1 MINPQITENIEYNS
15 KISQKSSSIFVMG
28 YALNLCKFHLY
39 KVPYNHNIVEEGMEM
54 TQNRIRIVDVA
65 DALGLSTATVSNVIH
80 GKTEKISDETV
91 KRVQQELERSG
102 YIPNMAGIL
111 LARNNSRIIGVVV
124 NDHEKYE
131 GRVLEDGF
139 VMSSLNALSH
149 EVNEKGYFLM
159 IKTTSDIREIP
170 VFASMWNMDGL
181 ILIGFCEAD
190 YESLRNQMRISFVV
204 YDGYFEKCSK
214 VVNLVIN
221 HYDGGYQAGKYLKE
235 LGHKKAL
242 CLADNFICMDKERIE
257 GFRKAF
263 EHGETYRWEIPKTEK
278 ERMRFYEDNYMQ
290 LLKSNVT
297 AVFAVSDFYAL
308 EFMKFLQGKNIRI
321 PEDIQI
327 IGFDDNMASRESNP
341 SLTTIHQEANLRAKA
356 AIECLEAMRD
366 GAEYKTEIVLPVD
379 LIQRES
385 TRKL

>member
-1 MINPQITENIEYNS
+1 MINPGNS
-15 KISQKSSSIFVMG
+15 KISQKSNTNFVIG
-28 YALNLCKFHLY
+28 YAINLCKFHIY
-39 KVPYNHNIVEEGMEM
+39 NVAYNHNIAEEGMEM
-54 TQNRIRIVDVA
+54 TQNRVRIVDVA
-65 DALGLSTATVSNVIH
+65 DALGLSTATISNVIH

-139 VMSSLNALSH
+139 VMASLNALSR

-214 VVNLVIN
+214 VVNLVID
-221 HYDGGYQAGKYLKE
+221 HYNGGYQAGKYLKE

-242 CLADNFICMDKERIE
+242 CIADNFICMDKERIE

-263 EHGETYRWEIPKTEK
+263 EPGETYRWEIPKTEK
-278 ERMRFYEDNYMQ
+278 ERMCFYEDKYIQ
-290 LLKSNVT
+290 LLKNNVT

-308 EFMKFLQGKNIRI
+308 EFMRFLQGKNIRI

-379 LIQRES
+379 LVKRES

>member
-1 MINPQITENIEYNS
+1 M
-15 KISQKSSSIFVMG
+15 
-28 YALNLCKFHLY
+28 A
-39 KVPYNHNIVEEGMEM
+39 
-54 TQNRIRIVDVA
+54 QNRVRIIDVA
-65 DALGLSTATVSNVIH
+65 DALGLSTATVSKVIH

-124 NDHEKYE
+124 NDNVKYE

-149 EVNEKGYFLM
+149 EVNKKGYFLM
-159 IKTTSDIREIP
+159 IKTTADIREIP

-181 ILIGFCEAD
+181 ILMGFCEAD
-190 YESLRNQMRISFVV
+190 YEQLRNQMRISFVV
-204 YDGYFEKCSK
+204 YDGYFENCSK
-214 VVNLVIN
+214 VVNLVID
-221 HYDGGYQAGKYLKE
+221 HYDGGYQAGRYFRE
-235 LGHKKAL
+235 LGHKRAL
-242 CLADNFICMDKERIE
+242 CISDNYICMDKERID
-257 GFRKAF
+257 GFCKAF
-263 EHGETYRWEIPKTEK
+263 QPGETIVWQIPNNEK
-278 ERMRFYEDNYMQ
+278 NRRIFYQKRFNDLVRN
-290 LLKSNVT
+290 NVS

-308 EFMKFLQGKNIRI
+308 EFMRFLQAKDIRI

-341 SLTTIHQEANLRAKA
+341 TLTTIHQDASLRAET

-366 GAEYKTEIVLPVD
+366 GLDYEAGIVLPVK
-379 LIQRES
+379 LVKRES
-385 TRKL
+385 TRLL